1 MDRREQSYWTDRLVG
16 AIVGGEARAGLAHE
30 AAAPS
35 SKTVGCLWVSPEGGT
50 AAAGAPATWAE
61 TPKRLHFE
69 TSFKSNEESEKSE
82 LFQSGNN
89 PYGSVE
95 CLENFAAIF

>member
-1 MDRREQSYWTDRLVG
+1 MRACHVARQRCTELDDRAMDRREQSYWTDRLVG

-50 AAAGAPATWAE
+50 AAAGAPAT
-61 TPKRLHFE
+61 
-69 TSFKSNEESEKSE
+69 
-82 LFQSGNN
+82 
-89 PYGSVE
+89 
-95 CLENFAAIF
+95 